1 MAKYARPAVR
11 IEPLPLSKNYNF
23 SLTRAAV
30 DRETPVV
37 LSGCARDK
45 IQRFLEEDKIHAIRT
60 EEFFEN
66 SNRKTTA
73 LEFKFVHRKKKKEK
87 KEGVGYLAPNDIDA
101 NDIEQVRQ
109 QASSTSRN
117 E

>member
-1 MAKYARPAVR
+1 MKHLLYSRVAHGIKYRDSWKKIKFTR
-11 IEPLPLSKNYNF
+11 YERKNF
-23 SLTRAAV
+23 SKIPIEKPL
-30 DRETPVV
+30 
-37 LSGCARDK
+37 LSNLNS
-45 IQRFLEEDKIHAIRT
+45 FT
-60 EEFFEN
+60 E
-66 SNRKTTA
+66 
-73 LEFKFVHRKKKKEK
+73 KKKKEK